1 MVWGGGVI
9 PEQSTL
15 EAIEH
20 ILLDSI
26 EFQRLDIDQVQLIIK
41 SISLK
46 PEQQI
51 KGDKKVC
58 TIHVVVSEDKKT
70 QARQS
75 LKTIYPSI
83 PRQHY
88 PEGI

>member
-1 MVWGGGVI
+1 MSREGI
-9 PEQSTL
+9 AEQSTL

-26 EFQRLDIDQVQLIIK
+26 EFQRLNIDQVQLIIK

-46 PEQQI
+46 LEQQI
-51 KGDKKVC
+51 KGDKKVF

-70 QARQS
+70 QAIP
-75 LKTIYPSI
+75 IYPSI

-88 PEGI
+88 LEGI

>member
-1 MVWGGGVI
+1 MVGGGI
-9 PEQSTL
+9 PKQSIL
-15 EAIEH
+15 EAIEQF
-20 ILLDSI
+20 LLEPM
-26 EFQRLDIDQVQLIIK
+26 EFQHLDIDQVQLIIK